1 MDVDPLE
8 GLDSNLRSALAAVEL
23 VALDVDGV
31 LTDGGIVY
39 AGAEEAQVFDV
50 QDGAGIVWLV
60 RAGVPVV
67 WITGRGCAATE
78 RRARELG
85 CALQAHVEDKQR
97 ALAALR
103 DGRGL
108 ARAAVL
114 AMGDDLADLGL
125 AAAAGVF
132 CAPANA
138 RAEVRARAAWVTRA
152 AGGHG
157 AVRELCEALLA
168 ARGAWARIVGDAL
181 S

>member
-1 MDVDPLE
+1 MHVDPLE
-8 GLDSNLRSALAAVEL
+8 GLDATLRATLAAVEL

-31 LTDGGIVY
+31 LTDGTVVY
-39 AGAEEAQVFDV
+39 AGHEEAQAFDV

-60 RAGVPVV
+60 RSGFSVV

-78 RRARELG
+78 RRAKELG
-85 CALQAHVEDKQR
+85 CVLVARVEDKRR
-97 ALAALR
+97 ALAALLHER
-103 DGRGL
+103 RL
-108 ARAAVL
+108 ARSAVL

-138 RAEVRARAAWVTRA
+138 RPEVRARADWVTRA
-152 AGGHG
+152 AGGRG

-168 ARGAWARIVGDAL
+168 ARGIWPRIVGDAL